1 MVSSGTEEHNA
12 TTAQPQV
19 QAQPPQAV
27 AGASAAE
34 EQIPT
39 TLTSKT
45 IEMSDL
51 PTTTGAS
58 LSTPEAT
65 TTAQPQTVPAAVV
78 APPPEQTTTTTNN
91 PPHPDL
97 NRSQTAELAL
107 GPDGEPAPSTDPST
121 PTLRITLMLTT
132 GARHAYTISQK
143 YLASRK
149 VSALDA
155 SGNFDPREMSGYKLK
170 ELIWT
175 DWRAEWEAR
184 PRDPSSIRLII
195 MGRMIDDKA
204 SLKGELFIPSDYRRA
219 TLTNPFYPR
228 PPLRPT
234 QLKRRP
240 HDRETR
246 RPARRRSRR
255 RRQDWQQRLDTGSQC
270 WGGKRCWLPVC
281 YIVKCPTPALCF

>member
-27 AGASAAE
+27 AGASATE

-65 TTAQPQTVPAAVV
+65 TTTQPQTVPAAVV
-78 APPPEQTTTTTNN
+78 APPTEQTTTTTNN

-143 YLASRK
+143 YLSSRK

-175 DWRAEWEAR
+175 DWRTEWEAR

-204 SLKGELFIPSDYRRA
+204 SLKDL
-219 TLTNPFYPR
+219 PFAI
-228 PPLRPT
+228 LNSNVVHMT
-234 QLKRRP
+234 VK
-240 HDRETR
+240 
-246 RPARRRSRR
+246 PA
-255 RRQDWQQRLDTGSQC
+255 DLLDDEAEGAGKTGSKGSIRAHNAGEESGAGC
-270 WGGKRCWLPVC
+270 RCVIL
-281 YIVKCPTPALCF
+281 

>member
-1 MVSSGTEEHNA
+1 MVSSGTEEDNA

-27 AGASAAE
+27 AGASATE

-65 TTAQPQTVPAAVV
+65 TTTQPQTVPAAVV
-78 APPPEQTTTTTNN
+78 APPTEQTTTTTNN

-143 YLASRK
+143 YLSSRK

-175 DWRAEWEAR
+175 DWRTEWEAR

-204 SLKGELFIPSDYRRA
+204 SLKGEFSLSELSAKLRLLILYIPD
-219 TLTNPFYPR
+219 LPFAI
-228 PPLRPT
+228 LNSNVVHMT
-234 QLKRRP
+234 VK
-240 HDRETR
+240 
-246 RPARRRSRR
+246 PA
-255 RRQDWQQRLDTGSQC
+255 DLLDDEAEGAGKTGSKGSIRAHNAGEESGAGC
-270 WGGKRCWLPVC
+270 RCVIL
-281 YIVKCPTPALCF
+281 

>member
-1 MVSSGTEEHNA
+1 MVSSGTEEHSA
-12 TTAQPQV
+12 TIAQPQV

-27 AGASAAE
+27 AGASATE

-39 TLTSKT
+39 THTSKT

-65 TTAQPQTVPAAVV
+65 TTTTAQPQTLPAAVV
-78 APPPEQTTTTTNN
+78 AEPTLQTTS

-204 SLKGELFIPSDYRRA
+204 SLKGEFVPSKKKNRRHA
-219 TLTNPFYPR
+219 NPN
-228 PPLRPT
+228 
-234 QLKRRP
+234 
-240 HDRETR
+240 HAD
-246 RPARRRSRR
+246 
-255 RRQDWQQRLDTGSQC
+255 
-270 WGGKRCWLPVC
+270 
-281 YIVKCPTPALCF
+281 

>member
-1 MVSSGTEEHNA
+1 MVSVTEEPSA
-12 TTAQPQV
+12 TTAQPTAQV
-19 QAQPPQAV
+19 QVQPQTQPQAV
-27 AGASAAE
+27 AGASATE
-34 EQIPT
+34 EQSST
-39 TLTSKT
+39 SHASKT
-45 IEMSDL
+45 IEMTDL

-65 TTAQPQTVPAAVV
+65 TAQPQTAQATAPAV
-78 APPPEQTTTTTNN
+78 AEPKPSMEQTNN
-91 PPHPDL
+91 PHPPDL

-121 PTLRITLMLTT
+121 PALRITLMLTT

-143 YLASRK
+143 YLTSRK
-149 VSALDA
+149 VTAVDA

-204 SLKGELFIPSDYRRA
+204 SLKGVLYSNITKPAHAKLTLSTRPTIRPPQRERRA
-219 TLTNPFYPR
+219 
-228 PPLRPT
+228 
-234 QLKRRP
+234 
-240 HDRETR
+240 HDRQTR

-255 RRQDWQQRLDTGSQC
+255 CR
-270 WGGKRCWLPVC
+270 
-281 YIVKCPTPALCF
+281 

>member
-27 AGASAAE
+27 AGASATE

-65 TTAQPQTVPAAVV
+65 TTTQPQTVPAAVV
-78 APPPEQTTTTTNN
+78 APPTEQTTTTTNN

-107 GPDGEPAPSTDPST
+107 GPDGEPAPNTDPST

-143 YLASRK
+143 YLSSRK

-184 PRDPSSIRLII
+184 LPD
-195 MGRMIDDKA
+195 
-204 SLKGELFIPSDYRRA
+204 RA
-219 TLTNPFYPR
+219 LMLRTNPAVIPR
-228 PPLRPT
+228 NHRVEAMIEAAVAGDPGPLERLRESLARPFDAAANDPLREPPSEEERVHQT
-234 QLKRRP
+234 FCG
-240 HDRETR
+240 T
-246 RPARRRSRR
+246 
-255 RRQDWQQRLDTGSQC
+255 
-270 WGGKRCWLPVC
+270 
-281 YIVKCPTPALCF
+281 